1 MDQSAEVRIM
11 SSEMVIIIA
20 DISSKIDDSNTN
32 VMRNENHPNTKIM
45 KEESSATLL
54 HSKHH
59 IHHQ

>member
-45 KEESSATLL
+45 KE
-54 HSKHH
+54 
-59 IHHQ
+59 